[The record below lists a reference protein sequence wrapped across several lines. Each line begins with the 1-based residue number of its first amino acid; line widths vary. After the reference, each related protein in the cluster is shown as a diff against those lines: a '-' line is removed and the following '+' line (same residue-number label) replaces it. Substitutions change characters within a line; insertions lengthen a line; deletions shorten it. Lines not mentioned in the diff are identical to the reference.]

1 MRDELGFEGLVFT
14 DAMTMKG
21 FTSFTQTTTPHTDAL
36 LAGNDVLLFPGEPAA
51 TLDEIEGQVRAGRLD
66 SVLIAKKCRRVL
78 AAKSWTQAAQTP
90 RGHWDSDAAEAL
102 HRQVISKALTTVKND
117 DPELPF
123 GAHVRRVEQVFVGFE
138 PGEMETSSRLIQS
151 ILGSNA
157 EVNGA
162 AMTKE
167 AFESA
172 GMSQLDEALSSEPDW
187 VVLHIGGTSHRA
199 AKGHGVT
206 DAAIDKIAKCAAQAH
221 KRNVPFALVIYGSP
235 YLLNRLPAAIAL
247 SDAVLVAYQ
256 DDSRTVEAVAN
267 AITGAGPAG
276 GHLPVATDHFPLGHG
291 MPWMG
296 RMRLGFS
303 ATPISTTAAIDS
315 IAIDAIEGGA
325 MPGCRV
331 VVAHEGSIVHD
342 GIYGTLDG
350 EQPVQASTLYDL
362 ASITKIAA
370 STLSLMRLEEEGK
383 IALNASLDTYLPE
396 LEGTD
401 MGSRQLRDVLSHRA
415 GLQSWIP
422 FYLEAL
428 EDSTAFSP
436 VPTEIHLER
445 ISDVC
450 YMRPAWRDSIWDHI
464 VASEVDAV
472 GTHRYSDL
480 GYYAIQRIIESLT
493 GKGLDPYTKE
503 QFYAPAHW
511 HSLGFSPGKNG
522 TASVAPTEVDTVFR
536 LCTVQGDVHDPG
548 AAMLGGVCGH
558 AGLFGNAYDVA
569 RLMYMLRMGGTY
581 GGVDF
586 FQPETI
592 QAWTQRVDPDP
603 DHRKACGF
611 DRPANEPD
619 AGPTCDEVS
628 ESSFGHSG
636 FTGTLAWTD
645 PDHDL
650 VFVFLSNRTFPSA
663 ENRKLIDWDVRT
675 KVQHQVYKAYG
686 IPSRFNIEEE

>member
-1 MRDELGFEGLVFT
+1 
-14 DAMTMKG
+14 
-21 FTSFTQTTTPHTDAL
+21 
-36 LAGNDVLLFPGEPAA
+36 
-51 TLDEIEGQVRAGRLD
+51 
-66 SVLIAKKCRRVL
+66 
-78 AAKSWTQAAQTP
+78 
-90 RGHWDSDAAEAL
+90 
-102 HRQVISKALTTVKND
+102 
-117 DPELPF
+117 
-123 GAHVRRVEQVFVGFE
+123 
-138 PGEMETSSRLIQS
+138 
-151 ILGSNA
+151 
-157 EVNGA
+157 
-162 AMTKE
+162 
-167 AFESA
+167 
-172 GMSQLDEALSSEPDW
+172 
-187 VVLHIGGTSHRA
+187 
-199 AKGHGVT
+199 
-206 DAAIDKIAKCAAQAH
+206 
-221 KRNVPFALVIYGSP
+221 
-235 YLLNRLPAAIAL
+235 
-247 SDAVLVAYQ
+247 
-256 DDSRTVEAVAN
+256 
-267 AITGAGPAG
+267 
-276 GHLPVATDHFPLGHG
+276 
-291 MPWMG
+291 MG
-296 RMRLGFS
+296 RSRLGFS
-303 ATPISTTAAIDS
+303 AVPLSTKSAIDS
-315 IAIDAIEGGA
+315 IITDAIDGGA

-383 IALNASLDTYLPE
+383 IALNTSLDTYLPE

-436 VPTEIHLER
+436 VRTEAHPER
-445 ISDVC
+445 ISDAC
-450 YMRPAWRDSIWDHI
+450 FMRPAWRDSIWDRI
-464 VASEVDAV
+464 VASEVDPV

-480 GYYAIQRIIESLT
+480 GYYALQRIIEGLT
-493 GKGLDPYTKE
+493 GQGLDSYTTE
-503 QFYAPAHW
+503 QFYTPAHW
-511 HSLGFSPGKNG
+511 HSLGFKPAKNTVG
-522 TASVAPTEVDTVFR
+522 LIAPSEVDTVFR
-536 LCTVQGDVHDPG
+536 RCTVQGDVHDPG

-636 FTGTLAWTD
+636 FTGTLAWAD
-645 PDHDL
+645 PDHDI

-663 ENRKLIDWDVRT
+663 ENRKLIDWDIRT
-675 KVQHQVYKAYG
+675 KVQRQVYKAYG
-686 IPSRFNIEEE
+686 IPSRFKSELE

>member
-1 MRDELGFEGLVFT
+1 MQFITTRDEE
-14 DAMTMKG
+14 
-21 FTSFTQTTTPHTDAL
+21 
-36 LAGNDVLLFPGEPAA
+36 
-51 TLDEIEGQVRAGRLD
+51 
-66 SVLIAKKCRRVL
+66 
-78 AAKSWTQAAQTP
+78 
-90 RGHWDSDAAEAL
+90 
-102 HRQVISKALTTVKND
+102 
-117 DPELPF
+117 
-123 GAHVRRVEQVFVGFE
+123 
-138 PGEMETSSRLIQS
+138 
-151 ILGSNA
+151 
-157 EVNGA
+157 
-162 AMTKE
+162 
-167 AFESA
+167 
-172 GMSQLDEALSSEPDW
+172 
-187 VVLHIGGTSHRA
+187 
-199 AKGHGVT
+199 
-206 DAAIDKIAKCAAQAH
+206 
-221 KRNVPFALVIYGSP
+221 
-235 YLLNRLPAAIAL
+235 AIAL
-247 SDAVLVAYQ
+247 SDAVIVAYQ
-256 DDSRTVEAVAN
+256 DDTRTVEAVAN
-267 AITGAGPAG
+267 ALTGAGSAG
-276 GHLPVATDHFPLGHG
+276 GHLPVATEHFPLGHG

-303 ATPISTTAAIDS
+303 ATSIATAATIDS
-315 IAIDAIEGGA
+315 IVIDAIDGGA

-350 EQPVQASTLYDL
+350 EQPVQASTVYDL

-370 STLSLMRLEEEGK
+370 STLSLMRLEEEGR

-396 LEGTD
+396 LESTD

-422 FYLEAL
+422 FYLAAL

-436 VPTEIHLER
+436 VPTDIHPER
-445 ISDVC
+445 ISDAC
-450 YMRPAWRDSIWDHI
+450 FMRPAWRDSIWDRI
-464 VASEVDAV
+464 VASEVDSV

-480 GYYAIQRIIESLT
+480 GYYAIQRIIEGLT
-493 GKGLDPYTKE
+493 GQGLDPYTTE

-511 HSLGFSPGKNG
+511 YSLGFKPAKT
-522 TASVAPTEVDTVFR
+522 TAASIAPTEVDTLFR
-536 LCTVQGDVHDPG
+536 RCTVQGDVHDPG

-569 RLMYMLRMGGTY
+569 RLMYMLQMGGTY

-592 QAWTQRVDPDP
+592 QSWTQRVDPDP

-619 AGPTCDEVS
+619 AGPTCEEVS

-636 FTGTLAWTD
+636 FTGTLAWAD
-645 PDHDL
+645 PDHDI

-663 ENRKLIDWDVRT
+663 QNRKLIDWDVRT

-686 IPSRFNIEEE
+686 IPSRFNSELE